1 MNKLFAL
8 NFVIVCDK
16 GISDYLVIHGDI
28 FNDLMSLILMPLFRD
43 LLEH

>member
-16 GISDYLVIHGDI
+16 DISDYLVIHCDI
-28 FNDLMSLILMPLFRD
+28 FNDLMGLILMPLFRD